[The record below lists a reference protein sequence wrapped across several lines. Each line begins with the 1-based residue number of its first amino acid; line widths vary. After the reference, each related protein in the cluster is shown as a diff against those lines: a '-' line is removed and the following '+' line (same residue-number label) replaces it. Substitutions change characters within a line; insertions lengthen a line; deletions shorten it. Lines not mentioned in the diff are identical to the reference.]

1 MNEVEIINRSD
12 KKTDRVIKPP
22 AFLFSAA
29 NWSHLGHSWP
39 GLN

>member
-1 MNEVEIINRSD
+1 MNEAEIINRTD

-29 NWSHLGHSWP
+29 I
-39 GLN
+39 